1 MSSTE
6 FVTFEIGGQAFGAS
20 VLEVHD
26 VFMANSVT
34 PVPMSAPE
42 IAGVLNLRGRIVTAI
57 DARARLGLPKRN
69 DKSSAA
75 TAIGVERNGESF
87 GLIIDSVGEVMR
99 LEDAELEQNPV
110 NLDPV
115 WASVSRGVH
124 KLGDKLLI
132 VMDID
137 RMLRLGD
144 GEEMAAA

>member
-1 MSSTE
+1 MNYCE
-6 FVTFEIGGQAFGAS
+6 YVTFNIGPQTFGTS

-26 VFMANSVT
+26 VFKAEAVTSV
-34 PVPMSAPE
+34 PLSSPE

-57 DARARLGLPKRN
+57 DARARLGLAPREGSKRN
-69 DKSSAA
+69 VM
-75 TAIGVERNGESF
+75 AIGVERAGESF

-99 LEDAELEQNPV
+99 LEDSDLEPNPV

-115 WASVSRGVH
+115 WASVSKGVH

-137 RMLRLGD
+137 RMLAFD
-144 GEEMAAA
+144 ESDEIIAA